1 MIAHVE
7 PFAEG
12 ACGSHTRRGWI
23 RNSSGDSLPN
33 RHKRSLRLVMP
44 ACKPSTPPS
53 WRTRPNC
60 TTWSCVR
67 CAPAIRGPCSGFRL
81 FGTNRD
87 LTARA
92 LVMDPRGVLREKM
105 RLHRLQSVKNC
116 QRVLTVFLITYRQS
130 DGNRLREVLLGTV
143 RSAKKGLHQANARSR
158 RVQSRRRPLFP
169 EARFEELG
177 HPCKCS

>member
-92 LVMDPRGVLREKM
+92 LVMDPRGVLREKI
-105 RLHRLQSVKNC
+105 RLHRLQSVKKLSKG
-116 QRVLTVFLITYRQS
+116 VDSFFDHISAVGRQS
-130 DGNRLREVLLGTV
+130 IARSSAGNSTV
-143 RSAKKGLHQANARSR
+143 RQKRTSPGECPIEKGAIKTETAFSGG
-158 RVQSRRRPLFP
+158 
-169 EARFEELG
+169 EI
-177 HPCKCS
+177 